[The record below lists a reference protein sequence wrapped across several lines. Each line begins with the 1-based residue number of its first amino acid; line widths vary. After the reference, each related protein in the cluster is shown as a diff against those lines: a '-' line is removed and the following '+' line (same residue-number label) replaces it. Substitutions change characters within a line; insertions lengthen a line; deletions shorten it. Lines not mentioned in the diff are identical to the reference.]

1 MARKKVIWEPDRFF
15 HVTSRGNR
23 REPLFRCS
31 SDFEAFFYILDQLHE
46 KIPFELASYC
56 LMTNHFHLQ
65 MRCTEAPISK
75 LMSYVN
81 KRYANYFNNKYEL
94 TGHVYEKRYDGRLI
108 RDEEGMLKVSR
119 YIHMN
124 PIEASIVS
132 HPQYYPYSSYHFFL
146 NPELP
151 QPPYMNIH
159 AVLNLYTGTTEEK
172 VWKYIEEVPVT
183 TRIMSNNQ

>member
-23 REPLFRCS
+23 REPLFRS
-31 SDFEAFFYILDQLHE
+31 HSDFEAFFHILDQLYE

-65 MRCTEAPISK
+65 IRCTEVPISK
-75 LMSYVN
+75 LMSYIN

-132 HPQYYPYSSYHFFL
+132 HPQCYPYSSYHFFL
-146 NPELP
+146 NPEWP
-151 QPPYMNIH
+151 QSPYMNIH
-159 AVLNLYTGTTEEK
+159 AVLDLYTGTTEEK

-183 TRIMSNNQ
+183 TRIMSNN